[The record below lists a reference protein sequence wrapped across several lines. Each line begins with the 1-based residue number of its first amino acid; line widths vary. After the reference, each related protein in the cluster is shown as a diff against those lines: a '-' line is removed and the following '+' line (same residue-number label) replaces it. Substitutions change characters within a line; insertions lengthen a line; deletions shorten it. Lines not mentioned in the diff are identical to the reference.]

1 MNWFW
6 FFSPAMSE
14 KWSGEQKRGGNNRVP
29 WLLRLYIA
37 CGWKAKNF
45 FSGRTLFSRLLP
57 FCCLVFFQICFF
69 ALANNW
75 GKNKKV
81 YPAEKPTFF
90 SHLLPWQSN
99 GGSFPSTILLEKK
112 RNRKLCYAA
121 GSDKPKSKCVVPE
134 VGTWKLF
141 ECFCVFEQ
149 SDNLVRCEP
158 LVGFFPFSS
167 KNSDCRSHHC

>member
-75 GKNKKV
+75 RKNKKV

-112 RNRKLCYAA
+112 EIGNSATRLDQISLNRNASFLKSEH
-121 GSDKPKSKCVVPE
+121 GSFSNASVFSNKVTILYVV
-134 VGTWKLF
+134 
-141 ECFCVFEQ
+141 
-149 SDNLVRCEP
+149 NR
-158 LVGFFPFSS
+158 
-167 KNSDCRSHHC
+167 